1 MTMETQ
7 EQNKPK
13 KRRRSK
19 GSGFAE
25 DAVEVTE
32 TPIAEPPAE
41 PTQPDPEPSPEP
53 SPEPVAQAI
62 PPRRKAKLVARPMRR
77 RQ

>member
-19 GSGFAE
+19 GAGFAE
-25 DAVEVTE
+25 DTVEVTE
-32 TPIAEPPAE
+32 TPIAEPTVE

-53 SPEPVAQAI
+53 SPEPVVQAI
-62 PPRRKAKLVARPMRR
+62 PPRRKTKFVARPMRR

>member
-25 DAVEVTE
+25 DTVKVTE

-41 PTQPDPEPSPEP
+41 PTQPDPEPA
-53 SPEPVAQAI
+53 PEPVVQAI